1 MRIVRPVVWT
11 MGSLSHTVR
20 DIGRMNEVAKILAKH
35 GFGLLVSN
43 IDIPG
48 FPKTSAKTITSTP
61 ARVSAAMQ
69 ELGPTFI
76 KLGQILSTRPDLLPE
91 EYIAELQTLQD
102 RTSPISS
109 TDIHSVLSSEL
120 GENWRERFETFDDTP
135 LATASIAQV
144 HKGTLKGGMVVAV
157 KVQRP
162 KIARKIEADL
172 SILEFLT
179 NRLLTEF
186 PEAEYFDPKGV
197 IAEFNKA
204 IHAEINFSSES
215 KNIEQFANNFEDD
228 PNVIVPIVIEELS
241 SSKVLCMS
249 FLDGVSIRDARQ
261 NGADMEIVG
270 KNYMQMAYKMIFEH
284 SFFHG
289 DLHPGNVLVLEG
301 NKLGL
306 LDFGMTGRLTKE
318 MRDNIVSLI
327 FALERGDFRTV
338 ARIFYDIAV
347 KETRVDYSQFE
358 ADSIDLIQKNLDGSS
373 IQEIQIGLFMTDMAQ
388 GAMKHKVK
396 TPACY
401 TMLFKALI
409 TTEGL
414 AKSLLPE
421 IDPIQSARPYV
432 TKLVADRYSPK
443 RMREDLFYHTVTLST
458 FIRRLPTTA
467 SQLMDDLDHQR
478 LKLNYNII
486 EDPST
491 KASLDRRN
499 AAMVT
504 AILAV
509 GGAICGVATHSTET
523 PLILGHPMMPTIF
536 FLVAIA
542 CSAASLYLA
551 LSPPKK

>member
-1 MRIVRPVVWT
+1 
-11 MGSLSHTVR
+11 
-20 DIGRMNEVAKILAKH
+20 MNEVAKILAKH

-48 FPKTSAKTITSTP
+48 FPRTSTKTINSTP
-61 ARVSAAMQ
+61 ARVCAAMQ

-76 KLGQILSTRPDLLPE
+76 KLGQILSTRPDIIPE
-91 EYIAELQTLQD
+91 DYVLALQTLQD
-102 RTSPISS
+102 KTNPISKEEI
-109 TDIHSVLSSEL
+109 DSVLLSEL
-120 GENWRERFETFDDTP
+120 GDSWRDRFDSFDDTP

-144 HKGTLKGGMVVAV
+144 HKATLKGGKVVAV

-162 KIARKIEADL
+162 KITRKIEADL

-197 IAEFNKA
+197 IVEFNKA
-204 IHAEINFSSES
+204 IHSEIDFSSEA
-215 KNIEQFANNFEDD
+215 KNIAEFSTNFEDD
-228 PNVIVPIVIEELS
+228 PNVIIPKVVEELS
-241 SSKVLCMS
+241 SSKVLCMT
-249 FLDGVSIRDARQ
+249 FIQGVSIREARQ
-261 NGADMEIVG
+261 HGADMEVVG
-270 KNYMQMAYKMIFEH
+270 NNYMQMAYKMIFEH

-301 NKLGL
+301 NRLGL
-306 LDFGMTGRLTKE
+306 LDFGMTGRLTRE

-347 KETRVDYSQFE
+347 KEVRVDYAQFE
-358 ADSIDLIQKNLDGSS
+358 ADCIELIQKNWNGSS
-373 IQEIQIGLFMTDMAQ
+373 IQEIQIGMFMTDLAQ

-396 TPACY
+396 TPSCY

-421 IDPIQSARPYV
+421 VDPIHSARPYV
-432 TKLVADRYSPK
+432 TKLVTDRYSPK
-443 RMREDLFYHTVTLST
+443 RMQEDLFYHTVTLST

-467 SQLMDDLDHQR
+467 SQFMDDLDHQR

-486 EDPST
+486 EDPCT
-491 KASLDRRN
+491 KASLNRRN
-499 AAMVT
+499 AALVT

-509 GGAICGVATHSTET
+509 GGAWCGVETHTIET
-523 PLILGHPMMPTIF
+523 PLLLGHPMMPTIF
-536 FLVAIA
+536 FTIASVCGAI
-542 CSAASLYLA
+542 SLYLA
-551 LSPPKK
+551 LSPPKN

>member
-1 MRIVRPVVWT
+1 
-11 MGSLSHTVR
+11 
-20 DIGRMNEVAKILAKH
+20 MNEVAKILAKH

-48 FPKTSAKTITSTP
+48 FPRSSAKTIKSTP
-61 ARVSAAMQ
+61 ARFCAALQ

-76 KLGQILSTRPDLLPE
+76 KLGQILSTRPDIIPE
-91 EYIAELQTLQD
+91 DYVLALQALQD
-102 RTSPISS
+102 RATPIPKN
-109 TDIHSVLSSEL
+109 DIHSVLLEEL
-120 GENWRERFETFDDTP
+120 GDNWRDKFESFDDKP

-144 HKGTLKGGMVVAV
+144 HKATLEGGLEVAI

-186 PEAEYFDPKGV
+186 PETEYFDPKGV
-197 IAEFNKA
+197 VVEFNKA
-204 IHAEINFSSES
+204 IHSEINFTSEA
-215 KNIEQFANNFEDD
+215 KNIIEFSNNFEGD
-228 PNVIVPIVIEELS
+228 PNVVIPEVIKELS
-241 SSKVLCMS
+241 STKILCMS
-249 FLDGVSIRDARQ
+249 FLDGVSIREARQ
-261 NGADMEIVG
+261 HGADMEIVG

-289 DLHPGNVLVLEG
+289 DLHPGNVLVLEN

-347 KETRVDYSQFE
+347 KEVRVDYAQFE
-358 ADSIDLIQKNLDGSS
+358 ADSIELIEKNWNGSS
-373 IQEIQIGLFMTDMAQ
+373 IQEIQIGLFMTDLAQ

-396 TPACY
+396 TPSCY

-421 IDPIQSARPYV
+421 VDPIHSAKPYV
-432 TKLVADRYSPK
+432 TKLVSDRYSPK
-443 RMREDLFYHTVTLST
+443 RMQEDLFYHAVTLST

-467 SQLMDDLDHQR
+467 NQLMDDLDHQR
-478 LKLNYNII
+478 LKLNYSVI
-486 EDPST
+486 EDPET
-491 KASLDRRN
+491 KESLDRRN
-499 AAMVT
+499 ASLVT

-509 GGAICGVATHSTET
+509 GGAWCGVQTHTTET
-523 PLILGHPMMPTIF
+523 PLLFGRPMMPTVF
-536 FLVAIA
+536 FTVAAVCGAI
-542 CSAASLYLA
+542 SLYLV
-551 LSPPKK
+551 LNPPKK